1 MGTVKIELD
10 LPNFEKEIELKVI
23 INKDGVQ
30 SSTPLIDRRLEP
42 INCQIPSDASG
53 QAWKE
58 SVSTSIATPP
68 YDPNNTCYIKGSTG
82 MANGVGTLSTGGPTT
97 VTTAKPES
105 VRVSSKPIPS
115 SMMGTF

>member
-30 SSTPLIDRRLEP
+30 SSTPLIDRRIEP
-42 INCQIPSDASG
+42 INCQVPSDASG
-53 QAWKE
+53 QAWKQGYT
-58 SVSTSIATPP
+58 TSINTN
-68 YDPNNTCYIKGSTG
+68 PNAHTVTYGTT
-82 MANGVGTLSTGGPTT
+82 NGVSSSGTLAPPVTSTTQAEVDQVHT
-97 VTTAKPES
+97 INKP
-105 VRVSSKPIPS
+105 KIPS